1 MIIESIKFVGQA
13 NTKVQLPESPSSMIA
28 LDAHHGKLVSAAE
41 SVHELTKQLQERKS
55 FILLKLCPMYTFRSD
70 GAKSLRVLEKT
81 LCFVQ
86 ECGQRWDDIEGKQ
99 RADVKDTAI
108 DPEEGEREAENPDNI
123 C

>member
-1 MIIESIKFVGQA
+1 
-13 NTKVQLPESPSSMIA
+13 MIA
-28 LDAHHGKLVSAAE
+28 LDAHHGKLVSATE
-41 SVHELTKQLQERKS
+41 SVHELTKQLQEEEKS
-55 FILLKLCPMYTFRSD
+55 FILLKLCPIYPFRSD

-86 ECGQRWDDIEGKQ
+86 ECGQRWDDIVGKQ
-99 RADVKDTAI
+99 RAVVKDTAI